1 MTFSVRRGR
10 TFVSLRKHRNYRLL
24 FMGQV
29 VSVTGTWMQDTAL
42 PWLVLRLTH
51 SPIDVGLLV
60 FCRYVPFALLGLP
73 AGALAD
79 RFDNRRMMIATQ
91 SSSMCVAAA
100 LAALTLTGHEQLWAL
115 YLLATLGGATTILD
129 APNRHALTYRLVGRD
144 ELPNAVALN
153 SSFFN
158 AGRVVGPAVAGVV
171 IGTLGISVCFV
182 LNALSFL
189 AVLSALLAMRRDE
202 LFPLDRSGAA
212 ETGGAI
218 REGLRFVLASERTVL
233 LLTIALV
240 VSLTGFNLRVLLPLL
255 AGRTLR
261 AGPETFGVLWASFG
275 TGALAGAL
283 YAAGAARASW
293 RTLVAGVGGFSV
305 AMLALAPLHSAAPA
319 SVLLAAIGFC
329 FTLWT
334 ASSQSILQLT
344 TPDRLRGRV
353 LSIYLFVL
361 TGLTPAGSLLSA
373 WLASVGGT
381 ELAFGLA
388 GACGAAMTAL
398 AVVRLRPGRVR
409 ALARRLAT
417 ALSPD

>member
-1 MTFSVRRGR
+1 
-10 TFVSLRKHRNYRLL
+10 
-24 FMGQV
+24 
-29 VSVTGTWMQDTAL
+29 
-42 PWLVLRLTH
+42 
-51 SPIDVGLLV
+51 
-60 FCRYVPFALLGLP
+60 
-73 AGALAD
+73 
-79 RFDNRRMMIATQ
+79 
-91 SSSMCVAAA
+91 
-100 LAALTLTGHEQLWAL
+100 
-115 YLLATLGGATTILD
+115 LGGATTILD

-261 AGPETFGVLWASFG
+261 AGP
-275 TGALAGAL
+275 
-283 YAAGAARASW
+283 ARASW